1 MHLSKN
7 KEKQEAIKGILEKHK
22 ENLMRIKGILD
33 IGVGYKIENKKLT
46 DQLAIIIEVVN
57 QQKAS
62 AQIPKSIE
70 GIEVS
75 LIEAAV
81 PETLFQPGDIIHPD
95 IEAIAK
101 IRNQGFKKLIGG
113 IRIRNGWG
121 RGLGSGTLGA
131 IVYDRQTNEPYGLT
145 SRHVLIADNSWRS
158 LQKLRKEYPVIHPDD
173 KWTSDTEIGTVF
185 KKEEAN
191 MDCIRFPLHSKREI
205 ETAHSLLGIQGKISG
220 IETDIVCGTKVMK
233 SGSQTGVTYGV
244 IVSQSVCN
252 KNRFIIFPDD
262 DYQLIDGELTM
273 GGDSGSVWILNDG
286 SMKAIGLHCLGNK
299 SKQYDAELSVA
310 LNMQAVADELNVK
323 F

>member
-1 MHLSKN
+1 MHLTKN

-22 ENLMRIKGILD
+22 ENLLRIKGILD
-33 IGVGYKIENKKLT
+33 LGVGYKIENKKLT
-46 DQLAIIIEVVN
+46 DQLAIIVEVVN
-57 QQKAS
+57 QEAAR
-62 AQIPKSIE
+62 AQLPTSIE
-70 GIEVS
+70 GIELS

-81 PETLFQPGDIIHPD
+81 PETLFQPGEIIHPK

-101 IRNQGFKKLIGG
+101 KRNQGFEKLIGG

-121 RGLGSGTLGA
+121 PGLGSGTLGA
-131 IVYDRQTNEPYGLT
+131 IVYDRQTGKPHGLT
-145 SRHVLIADNSWRS
+145 SRHVLIADKSWRS
-158 LQKLRKEYPVIHPDD
+158 LQKLRSKYPVIHPDS
-173 KWTSDTEIGTVF
+173 KWTSDTEIGTVS
-185 KKEEAN
+185 KTSDAS
-191 MDCIRFPLHSKREI
+191 MDCIRFPLHPKREI
-205 ETAHSLLGIQGKISG
+205 NEDQSLLGIQGKISG
-220 IETDIVCGTKVMK
+220 IEPDVICGTKVMK
-233 SGSQTGVTYGV
+233 SGSQTGLTYGV
-244 IVSQSVCN
+244 IVSQSVCD

-310 LNMQAVADELNVK
+310 LNMQAVADHLQIN